1 MRRGLVDWAVLAALT
16 LSWGSA
22 FAALRIAV
30 HDIHPLWNTAI
41 RLVIATLVLGAG
53 LVLTRKRL
61 PPAGS
66 AAWRWYALS
75 GIIGMALPFALFAF
89 ASTQLA
95 SAVTAI
101 CNGGTPIFVA
111 AMAHLFAGEKLTG
124 RRALGVLIGF
134 AGLAVLVGADAV
146 RGFDA
151 GQTPALLAALGGAA
165 LYAVSSV
172 SIRRAPPVPAITGA
186 LLVCGFAACVAVPVA
201 AAMGGPFP
209 AAAPARAWGAA
220 VFLGLIPSAVSMIAW
235 VWLLARRG
243 AVFASMGTYGAPLV
257 AMAIGMV
264 WLGERPGPEAFIA
277 LALVIAGMLIAN
289 LGSGATDK
297 PGDDNQAAV

>member
-1 MRRGLVDWAVLAALT
+1 MRRGACDWAVLAALT

-41 RLVIATLVLGAG
+41 RLVIATAALGLALLVM
-53 LVLTRKRL
+53 RKRL
-61 PPAGS
+61 PPIRDV
-66 AAWRWYALS
+66 AWRWYALS
-75 GIIGMALPFALFAF
+75 GVVGMAIPFALFAF

-111 AMAHLFAGEKLTG
+111 ALAHLFAGERLTG

-134 AGLAVLVGADAV
+134 AGLAVLVGADAI

-165 LYAVSSV
+165 LYGVSSV
-172 SIRRAPPVPAITGA
+172 AIRRAPPTPALAGAFMVCATGM
-186 LLVCGFAACVAVPVA
+186 LLAVPLA
-201 AAMGGPFP
+201 AGM
-209 AAAPARAWGAA
+209 AAPPLHAPARAWMAA
-220 VFLGLIPSAVSMIAW
+220 VFLGLGPSAISMIAW
-235 VWLLARRG
+235 VWLLARRD

-257 AMAIGMV
+257 AVAIGMA
-264 WLGERPGPEAFIA
+264 WLNERPGPEAFVA
-277 LALVIAGMLIAN
+277 LALVIAGMLTAN
-289 LGSGATDK
+289 IGSRASSQ
-297 PGDDNQAAV
+297 PGQDNQAAV